1 MSSTPLAPTRDPF
14 ITLFCRD
21 ICDGAEGEGGIGS
34 SPLIYT
40 FLDAHLA
47 AFTPPRREGC
57 RRHLWQVSRDEAA
70 RRQLL
75 MGINRARWDGFG
87 AGGAKDRDVN
97 TNAVMNVEGV
107 GGGGRTGGG
116 RRGRPYLVKTHR
128 RGGGRDRG
136 DGVHKGKLL
145 LHVSRVSDKRRERR
159 RSRRLLPVRTSRPR
173 GDRAIYVLMALIDG
187 TTHDFS
193 GAHARLNKYARKGQS
208 LC

>member
-1 MSSTPLAPTRDPF
+1 MGGGGYRLIAADLHLPRRAPGRFHSTAAGRLSETPLAGEQRRGSAAS
-14 ITLFCRD
+14 I
-21 ICDGAEGEGGIGS
+21 IDGNKS
-34 SPLIYT
+34 SSLGRI
-40 FLDAHLA
+40 
-47 AFTPPRREGC
+47 RR
-57 RRHLWQVSRDEAA
+57 R
-70 RRQLL
+70 
-75 MGINRARWDGFG
+75 
-87 AGGAKDRDVN
+87 GGAKDRDVN

-107 GGGGRTGGG
+107 GGRSGGG
-116 RRGRPYLVKTHR
+116 RGGRPYLVKTHR

-136 DGVHKGKLL
+136 DGVHKAKLL

-187 TTHDFS
+187 TTHGFS

>member
-1 MSSTPLAPTRDPF
+1 M
-14 ITLFCRD
+14 
-21 ICDGAEGEGGIGS
+21 GGGIGS

-47 AFTPPRREGC
+47 TFTPPRREGC
-57 RRHLWQVSRDEAA
+57 RKHLWQVSRDEAE

-107 GGGGRTGGG
+107 GGGGG
-116 RRGRPYLVKTHR
+116 RGGRPYLVKTHR

-159 RSRRLLPVRTSRPR
+159 LLPIRTSRPR

-193 GAHARLNKYARKGQS
+193 GAHARLNKHARKGQS

>member
-1 MSSTPLAPTRDPF
+1 M
-14 ITLFCRD
+14 
-21 ICDGAEGEGGIGS
+21 GVGEGGRGIGS
-34 SPLIYT
+34 SSLIYT

-57 RRHLWQVSRDEAA
+57 RKHLWQVSRDEAA

-75 MGINRARWDGFG
+75 MGINPARWDGFG

-107 GGGGRTGGG
+107 GGGGG
-116 RRGRPYLVKTHR
+116 RGGRPYLVKTHR

-159 RSRRLLPVRTSRPR
+159 QSRRLLPVRTSRPR
-173 GDRAIYVLMALIDG
+173 GDRAIDVLMALIDG
-187 TTHDFS
+187 MTHAFL